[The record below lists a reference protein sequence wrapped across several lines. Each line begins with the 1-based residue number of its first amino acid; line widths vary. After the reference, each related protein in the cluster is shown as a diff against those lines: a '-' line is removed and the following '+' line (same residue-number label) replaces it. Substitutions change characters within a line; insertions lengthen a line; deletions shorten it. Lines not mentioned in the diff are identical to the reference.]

1 MKTALYALAIVVLS
15 FASIKA
21 IIPKEYPPKKVKEER
36 VSIRVKEQ
44 KLNNLID
51 KIEYSLQ
58 VDSIKLETIKKEQ
71 L

>member
-1 MKTALYALAIVVLS
+1 MKTALYALVIMVLS

-36 VSIRVKEQ
+36 VSIRLKEQ

-51 KIEYSLQ
+51 KLEYDLK
-58 VDSIKLETIKKEQ
+58 VDSMKLETIKNQ
-71 L
+71 NL

>member
-1 MKTALYALAIVVLS
+1 MKTTLYALALLVIS

-36 VSIRVKEQ
+36 VSIRFKEQ

-51 KIEYSLQ
+51 EIEYKLQ
-58 VDSIKLETIKKEQ
+58 VDSIKLETIKSE
-71 L
+71 

>member
-21 IIPKEYPPKKVKEER
+21 IIPTEYPPKKVKEER